1 VTRKK
6 KQNENDTGWA
16 RELIDRTENG
26 NYKNPDNDPNGPW
39 IATSVTANHYYD
51 ADYKITK
58 PNGIVL
64 SKPKNDILEIQSK
77 KHYNN
82 SLKKVGFYGVKE
94 DLTPKLNDI

>member
-1 VTRKK
+1 VARKK

-64 SKPKNDILEIQSK
+64 SKPKNASWRYSQETLQQFIKEGRI
-77 KHYNN
+77 
-82 SLKKVGFYGVKE
+82 YG
-94 DLTPKLNDI
+94 